1 MVHILNGLIEMKK
14 FQCSGCRGVAS
25 YQSERWPSIQLC
37 YTCVSRVLTWLAL
50 SDLSDGNPFAIEL
63 AKGVFPKR
71 EWMGQHYYEAWGPSI
86 YGDNSYST
94 YAINLE
100 RKFEDLS

>member
-1 MVHILNGLIEMKK
+1 MKK
-14 FQCSGCRGVAS
+14 IQCSGCGGVAA
-25 YQSERWPSIQLC
+25 YQSERWPTVRLC
-37 YTCVSRVLTWLAL
+37 YSCVSRVLTWLAL

-63 AKGVFPKR
+63 AKDVFPMR
-71 EWMGQHYYEAWGPSI
+71 EWMGQRYYEAWGPSQ
-86 YGDNSYST
+86 YGGSNCYST